1 MLFHFEVYEPIS
13 TYISKQT
20 CNRNLHLEFSGIQ
33 WNLPMLIHSL
43 YPNTILQWLY
53 FTLFEKQNCNE
64 LWTYGIKMIV
74 HNIGFLDSYLR
85 HRYVNVL
92 TCHCKLR
99 AFVYLLKCLT
109 SCYYCYSK
117 ESFEIG
123 LHISNHEN
131 VMLFYFPNYEL
142 PAVVPTALN
151 KGISIMR

>member
-1 MLFHFEVYEPIS
+1 MLFHFAVYEPIS

-20 CNRNLHLEFSGIQ
+20 CNRNLNLEFSWIQ
-33 WNLPMLIHSL
+33 WNLPIVIHSL
-43 YPNTILQWLY
+43 YPYTIFTMNNSINKIVMSFGLMVQKWL
-53 FTLFEKQNCNE
+53 FIIL
-64 LWTYGIKMIV
+64 G
-74 HNIGFLDSYLR
+74 SYLR

>member
-1 MLFHFEVYEPIS
+1 MGFNEIFRLRFIH
-13 TYISKQT
+13 YIQ
-20 CNRNLHLEFSGIQ
+20 IQ
-33 WNLPMLIHSL
+33 F
-43 YPNTILQWLY
+43 LQL
-53 FTLFEKQNCNE
+53 LFEKQNCNE
-64 LWTYGIKMIV
+64 LWTNGLKMIV

>member
-1 MLFHFEVYEPIS
+1 MKSSNCDSFI
-13 TYISKQT
+13 ISKYNFYNDNIYFLVRKQT
-20 CNRNLHLEFSGIQ
+20 F
-33 WNLPMLIHSL
+33 
-43 YPNTILQWLY
+43 
-53 FTLFEKQNCNE
+53 NE
-64 LWTYGIKMIV
+64 LWTDGLKMIA

-109 SCYYCYSK
+109 SCYYGYSK

>member
-1 MLFHFEVYEPIS
+1 MKSSNCDSFI
-13 TYISKQT
+13 ISKYNFT
-20 CNRNLHLEFSGIQ
+20 M
-33 WNLPMLIHSL
+33 ML
-43 YPNTILQWLY
+43 
-53 FTLFEKQNCNE
+53 EKQNCNE
-64 LWTYGIKMIV
+64 LWTNGLKMIV
-74 HNIGFLDSYLR
+74 HNIGVLESYLR